1 MAPKAA
7 AADDKDPAATAAA
20 ALTVAIENLQSDDPA
35 VRAEALQALASL
47 CASAWGESDVHD
59 KMPVIMPTLLRLLE
73 KDEPALHF
81 AATLAQL
88 PWGTEAL
95 LLQGALPPLLRLTLP
110 PPPPAPPP
118 PPPPDEEL
126 DEDPDDDDAPAP
138 APVEPIVPAEP
149 AEPPAGWAHAGLACA
164 VIGGIATFPQGRHE
178 LCECGA
184 PALLLVLIAPPEIQA
199 GVSPALY
206 TAPIV
211 PLELQAE
218 AALVLTRC
226 TEAATARSQLL
237 ASGGVPRLVRRLQL
251 HVPLLDEPASATSAD
266 GWAAALRSRLLLL
279 LGMVAYDY
287 KAKSELLQAGLL
299 PP

>member
-7 AADDKDPAATAAA
+7 EEKDPAAAAA
-20 ALTVAIENLQSDDPA
+20 AAVTVAIDSLQSDDPA
-35 VRAEALQALASL
+35 VRDEALQSLASL

-59 KMPVIMPTLLRLLE
+59 ALGVIMPTLLRLLE
-73 KDEPALHF
+73 MDEPALHF
-81 AATLAQL
+81 AAKLAQL

-110 PPPPAPPP
+110 PPPPAAPP

-126 DEDPDDDDAPAP
+126 EEEEPDEDQPVAPP
-138 APVEPIVPAEP
+138 AEPIEPAEP

-164 VIGGIATFPQGRHE
+164 VIGGIATFAQGRHE
-178 LCECGA
+178 LCACGA
-184 PALLLVLIAPPEIQA
+184 PALLLALIAPPEIPA

-226 TEAATARSQLL
+226 AEAAAARSQLL

-251 HVPLLDEPASATSAD
+251 HVPLLDEPAPATAAD
-266 GWAAALRSRLLLL
+266 GWAAALRSRLLLM
-279 LGMVAYDY
+279 LGMVAAYDY
-287 KAKSELLQAGLL
+287 LTLTPALTLTLA
-299 PP
+299 